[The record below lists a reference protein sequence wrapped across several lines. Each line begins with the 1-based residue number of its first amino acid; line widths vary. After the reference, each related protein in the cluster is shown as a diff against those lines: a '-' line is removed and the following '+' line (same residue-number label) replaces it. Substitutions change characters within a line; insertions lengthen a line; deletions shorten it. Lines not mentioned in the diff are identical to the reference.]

1 MATPVNFN
9 KLNIGMI
16 LGQGS
21 GGKVF
26 QVNNNYACKIY
37 NSTEEISTIRELSIL
52 SEINHPNIIKPIKIN
67 IYENLPVL
75 IMEKANSDLESVIIG
90 LSHTDRPIIIWQI
103 LNALDFLHSNN
114 MAHRDIKPHNI
125 LLFDTMKIKIC
136 DFGLSKFDVLSGITH
151 TPNIV
156 TLPYRPPE
164 VILNPGNYNLSVDI
178 WSVGVIL
185 LRMIFKN
192 DFPFRSEVEIYHM
205 FLVFQ
210 LIGTP
215 TEEMW
220 PGVSTMKN
228 WKPTFPN
235 FVTGNLDDL
244 LKKTDASDMEK
255 DILKKMLQYPNT
267 RINAKKALEHPYF
280 SEHAFLKDLYKVE
293 DSQIFKEPSLIIHYF
308 PHTIGFYSNR
318 EILFS
323 WLYDISKE
331 CRLDYSTLFT
341 AFNIF
346 NEYIK
351 INTIEKKYIQLLGIV
366 CLDIASKLLELFPL
380 SITEM
385 MNLCLNCYTPRQFK
399 KTLIHI
405 LNYFNFNITPMIFY
419 NKIDNSEEILLIII
433 SYCLTN
439 KTIIETWNI
448 TKIINIS
455 KMLINK
461 EISEDTNFLLSS
473 VKHMSICSIK
483 QSIETFFKV

>member
-1 MATPVNFN
+1 MSTPVNFN
-9 KLNIGMI
+9 KLNIGKI

-26 QVNNNYACKIY
+26 QVNDNYACKIY
-37 NSTEEISTIRELSIL
+37 NSAEEISTIRELSIL
-52 SEINHPNIIKPIKIN
+52 SSIDHPNIIKPIKIN
-67 IYENLPVL
+67 TYENLPVL
-75 IMEKANSDLESVIIG
+75 IMEKANSDLESIIIG
-90 LSHTDRPIIIWQI
+90 LSNTDRPIIIWQI

-125 LLFDTMKIKIC
+125 LLFDTMKVKIC

-215 TEEMW
+215 TEEIW

-228 WKPTFPN
+228 WKATFPN

-255 DILKKMLQYPNT
+255 DILKKMLQYPNA
-267 RINAKKALEHPYF
+267 RIDTKKALEHPYF
-280 SEHAFLKDLYKVE
+280 NEYAFLKDLYKVK
-293 DSQIFKEPSLIIHYF
+293 DNKIFKEPSLIIQYI
-308 PHTIGFYSNR
+308 PHTIGFYNNR
-318 EILFS
+318 ELLFS
-323 WLYDISKE
+323 WLYDVSKE
-331 CRLDYSTLFT
+331 YRLDHSTLFT
-341 AFNIF
+341 SFNIF

-351 INTIEKKYIQLLGIV
+351 INTIEKKYIQLLGMV
-366 CLDIASKLLELFPL
+366 CLDIASKLLELVPL
-380 SITEM
+380 SNSEM
-385 MNLCLNCYTPRQFK
+385 MNSCLNCYTPRQFK

-419 NKIDNSEEILLIII
+419 NKIDSSEEILLIII

-439 KTIIETWNI
+439 KTIIETWDI
-448 TKIINIS
+448 SKIINIS

-473 VKHMSICSIK
+473 IKHMSSCSIK
-483 QSIETFFKV
+483 ESIDTFFKV